1 MKRLHLRFLY
11 LDDRPVAYNLGVLL
25 KGTYFYLKTSY
36 DHAEKPLSPST
47 FLRARL
53 VAELIGQ
60 GVQEL
65 DFPAEPYEWERQW
78 TDELRWHRSLTL
90 FAPSLKGFVYEVYQT
105 ARTLAHRNDGQQVAY
120 VNPRGSKPERS

>member
-90 FAPSLKGFVYEVYQT
+90 FAPSLKGFAYGVYRKAKALV
-105 ARTLAHRNDGQQVAY
+105 RRNDGQQVVY
-120 VNPRGSKPERS
+120 VNPRGSRPERS